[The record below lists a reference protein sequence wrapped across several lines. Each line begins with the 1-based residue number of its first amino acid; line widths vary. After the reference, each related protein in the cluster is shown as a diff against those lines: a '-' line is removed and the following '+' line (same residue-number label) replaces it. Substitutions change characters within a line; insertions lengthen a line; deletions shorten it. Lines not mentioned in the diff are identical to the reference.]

1 MMSNEKMLRETIRLI
16 LESQGQTTSR
26 VDPATTSPGFR
37 PFSLVPGIAIAAGI
51 AGLQQIHD
59 WVGARCATP
68 DPTLSE
74 FPIKLSKK
82 YSDLLVKSRKT
93 NATAPINSTVWK
105 QYQDS
110 IAPAGDVS
118 NVPPPGQVD
127 DTNSDLANLT
137 ALYSEIEAADDA
149 WARGRVNLEQ
159 ADATIIIPALNAVY
173 KHFTGCGDVF
183 KADDFPPEINSRDQY
198 RAFLGDIALLSHNS
212 FITGLSSQRAEMFR
226 VKDTTHNVD
235 VIINA
240 SLAKEKSRYSR
251 LEDRFKSK

>member
-37 PFSLVPGIAIAAGI
+37 PFSLVPGLAIAAGI

-59 WVGARCATP
+59 WVGARCTTP

-93 NATAPINSTVWK
+93 NATAPINSTVWR

-110 IAPAGDVS
+110 IAEAGDQS
-118 NVPPPGQVD
+118 KVPPPGNVD

-137 ALYSEIEAADDA
+137 ALYREIGVADKA
-149 WARGRVNLEQ
+149 WTVSSTVFNQ
-159 ADATIIIPALNAVY
+159 ADPIKIIPALNAVY
-173 KHFTGCGDVF
+173 QRFTGCSDAF
-183 KADDFPPEINSRDQY
+183 KADSFPPEIDTRAQY

-212 FITGLSSQRAEMFR
+212 FITGLSTQRAEMFR
-226 VKDTTHNVD
+226 VNDSAHNVNG
-235 VIINA
+235 IIQKSLSVEKPLYDKLSA
-240 SLAKEKSRYSR
+240 SL
-251 LEDRFKSK
+251 KSK

>member
-37 PFSLVPGIAIAAGI
+37 PFSLVPGLAIAAGI

-59 WVGARCATP
+59 WVGALCTTP

-93 NATAPINSTVWK
+93 NATAPINSTVWG

-110 IAPAGDVS
+110 IAEAGDQS
-118 NVPPPGQVD
+118 NVPPPGNVD

-137 ALYSEIEAADDA
+137 ALYIEIGAADKA
-149 WARGRVNLEQ
+149 WGAG
-159 ADATIIIPALNAVY
+159 ATIFGQIGNQPALVDALNKVY
-173 KHFTGCGDVF
+173 QRFTGCSGVF
-183 KADDFPPEINSRDQY
+183 QVATFPPEIGTRDQY

-226 VKDTTHNVD
+226 VNDKEHKVNA
-235 VIINA
+235 IIQTSLSVEKPLYDKLIA
-240 SLAKEKSRYSR
+240 SLKK
-251 LEDRFKSK
+251 